1 MVLWVLPVNVEIA
14 APLKYLSN
22 FWRAVEMSLTNFEI
36 SLDLTSSANC
46 VTCKVNRAATFAISD
61 TKIYVPV

>member
-1 MVLWVLPVNVEIA
+1 M
-14 APLKYLSN
+14 PLI
-22 FWRAVEMSLTNFEI
+22 NFEI
-36 SLDLTSSANC
+36 SLDLTSSANF

>member
-1 MVLWVLPVNVEIA
+1 MVLWVLSVNVEIA
-14 APLKYLSN
+14 APLKYLSK
-22 FWRAVEMSLTNFEI
+22 FWRAVEMPLINFEI
-36 SLDLTSSANC
+36 SLDLTSSANF